1 MPADPPRRRGTTVR
15 FRVTAIAALAVAVVL
30 VATAVAL
37 VTAQRRLLVESIDDS
52 LDEHAA
58 SLATQAADG
67 RLPEPL
73 PAPSDDGSARVLT
86 ADGEVLARSA
96 PRADDEDETGPRHT
110 VTRAV
115 DTPGGPAVVEVS
127 APLDDV
133 DESVA
138 LLTQLLAVAVP
149 ATTAVLALL
158 VWWLVGRTLRP
169 VEAIRREVAGIGT
182 AGSPG
187 LDRRVPV
194 PAGDDEVARLA
205 RTMNGM
211 LDRLEDGAARQ
222 QRFVADASHELR
234 SPLARIR
241 SEIEVDLAHPD
252 GADPTATARSVLD
265 ETVGLQH
272 LVDDLLALAR
282 SDAGTGG
289 SGRPPGPV
297 DLDEVVGR
305 LVRRVREGGRVAVD
319 ARGVGPARVTGDAD
333 RLGRAVANVVDNA
346 VRHAD
351 TTVTVTLAEEDGS
364 VRLTVADDGPGIP
377 PGQRDAVFE
386 RFARLDTARSAGDG
400 GTGLGLAIAR
410 DTVTEHGG
418 TIEVD
423 PDHSPGA
430 RLVIT
435 LPAAADGSTG

>member
-1 MPADPPRRRGTTVR
+1 
-15 FRVTAIAALAVAVVL
+15 
-30 VATAVAL
+30 
-37 VTAQRRLLVESIDDS
+37 
-52 LDEHAA
+52 
-58 SLATQAADG
+58 
-67 RLPEPL
+67 
-73 PAPSDDGSARVLT
+73 
-86 ADGEVLARSA
+86 
-96 PRADDEDETGPRHT
+96 
-110 VTRAV
+110 
-115 DTPGGPAVVEVS
+115 
-127 APLDDV
+127 
-133 DESVA
+133 
-138 LLTQLLAVAVP
+138 
-149 ATTAVLALL
+149 
-158 VWWLVGRTLRP
+158 

-182 AGSPG
+182 AGAPG

-194 PAGDDEVARLA
+194 PPGDDEVARLA

-272 LVDDLLALAR
+272 LVADLLALAR
-282 SDAGTGG
+282 SDAGTGA

-305 LVRRVREGGRVAVD
+305 LVRRVREGGRVAID
-319 ARGVGPARVTGDAD
+319 ARGVGPARVTGDPD

-351 TTVTVTLAEEDGS
+351 STVTVTLAEQNGS

-377 PGQRDAVFE
+377 PDQRDAVFE

-423 PDHSPGA
+423 PGHTPGA
-430 RLVIT
+430 QLVIT
-435 LPAAADGSTG
+435 LPAADGAAG